1 MSASANPAAPRDD
14 SSSALKPFYYE
25 AFGLVLGSDFSFPD
39 MEETDKR
46 NVDITINRRAFMEI
60 DQSDDAPWT
69 TNNISLNEQIF
80 VWKTLGAFRVTG
92 GTTIDIDPLDGVESK
107 ILSLPLFM
115 IAGGYKLLSDDVVAI
130 TFDQAGQPKVMP
142 AFNQV
147 KLLDD
152 AARKFGLDLEAAEQI
167 HPQIEKRRHQAQG
180 AFCDHAADAMQL
192 NW

>member
-1 MSASANPAAPRDD
+1 
-14 SSSALKPFYYE
+14 
-25 AFGLVLGSDFSFPD
+25 
-39 MEETDKR
+39 
-46 NVDITINRRAFMEI
+46 
-60 DQSDDAPWT
+60 
-69 TNNISLNEQIF
+69 
-80 VWKTLGAFRVTG
+80 
-92 GTTIDIDPLDGVESK
+92 
-107 ILSLPLFM
+107 M

-167 HPQIEKRRHQAQG
+167 HPQIEKRRHQAQRPARSRLLLRTRLLRLSLRFLMHRGLG
-180 AFCDHAADAMQL
+180 AMHMQL